1 MPVDRLPPES
11 RSALT
16 AVTTDEA
23 ISQRV
28 ATWFPSLADRR
39 RYRCHTD
46 ATDFYRVDYGDVLI
60 LDGRPYLILNNAKEG
75 RFGLD
80 DQEKFWVKRAVDL
93 ESGQR
98 KIIKLVFYEQF
109 TAHIGNI
116 AFDCFRSPRKEA
128 RILGRVAGHPHFMQG
143 FATFDSRGNIIRV
156 LDFIYGKSLYD
167 TIEEMAGSHRTYF
180 YNDFPVIFDRFKA
193 CIEAIGYLHARGEK
207 HGDIRRDHIIIDRE
221 SGHYRWIDFDF
232 NYRPRENIY
241 GYDLF
246 GIGNILIYLTGKG
259 DLLVPDLFR
268 RAHPS
273 IGRLTSRDRN
283 IVFHHRLANLKK
295 IYPYVPESLNR
306 ILLHFSVGAN
316 WHYEHVDQLLEDL
329 ARVSL

>member
-1 MPVDRLPPES
+1 M
-11 RSALT
+11 T
-16 AVTTDEA
+16 ATITDEA
-23 ISQRV
+23 IRQRV
-28 ATWFPSLADRR
+28 GNWFPSLADRR

-46 ATDFYRVDYGDVLI
+46 ATDFYQVDYGDVLV
-60 LDGRPYLILNNAKEG
+60 LAGHPYLILNNAKEG

-98 KIIKLVFYEQF
+98 KIIKLVFFEKF

-128 RILGRVAGHPHFMQG
+128 RILERVANHPHFMHG
-143 FATFDSRGNIIRV
+143 FATSDAGGNIIRV

-167 TIEEMAGSHRTYF
+167 TIEELTSSHERYF
-180 YNDFPVIFDRFKA
+180 FDDFPEILEQFKT
-193 CIEAIGYLHARGEK
+193 CIEAIGYLHRQGEK

-221 SGHYRWIDFDF
+221 SGDYRWIDFDF
-232 NYRPRENIY
+232 NYRHRENIY

-259 DLLVPDLFR
+259 DLLVPDLFQHK
-268 RAHPS
+268 HPS
-273 IGRLTSRDRN
+273 FGMLKPQDRN
-283 IVFHHRLANLKK
+283 IVFNHRLANLKK
-295 IYPYVPESLNR
+295 IYPYIPESLNR

-316 WHYEHVDQLLEDL
+316 WFYEHVDQLLEDMTQI
-329 ARVSL
+329 AI